1 MAIVVTHVDD
11 LHKAEDDKNVPA
23 DVTVPFALDGADY
36 EVDLTSE
43 HAAELRDYL
52 HRYTEAIR
60 RNGGAVAPKKKGSH
74 PHHAAVVRDTPLKRA
89 RDFRRG
95 QRAFA
100 DSRPDLGKASYT
112 APGGSFAYT
121 PRLNEAYA
129 EYVEQF
135 GEYPVPEDEQS

>member
-1 MAIVVTHVDD
+1 MAVVITHVDD

-23 DVTVPFALDGADY
+23 DVTVQFGLDGADY
-36 EVDLTSE
+36 EVDLTAE
-43 HAAELRDYL
+43 HAAEFRDYL

-60 RNGGAVAPKKKGSH
+60 RNGGTVPKKKGH
-74 PHHAAVVRDTPLKRA
+74 AHHAAVVRDTPLKRA

-112 APGGSFAYT
+112 SPGGNFSYT
-121 PRLNEAYA
+121 PRLNDAYA

-135 GEYPVPEDEQS
+135 GEFPVPADEQP